1 MAALI
6 VSSSLRVIF
15 ELKTVIFSYHTA
27 ISNTHIQKRKP
38 LYLQGKLRIFQQI
51 QGFEKVE
58 IMGLEPT
65 AS

>member
-1 MAALI
+1 MI
-6 VSSSLRVIF
+6 
-15 ELKTVIFSYHTA
+15 KTHKCPVHGENGFDQEKENNSMK
-27 ISNTHIQKRKP
+27 KRKP
-38 LYLQGKLRIFQQI
+38 LYLQGKLHIFQQI

>member
-1 MAALI
+1 M
-6 VSSSLRVIF
+6 
-15 ELKTVIFSYHTA
+15 
-27 ISNTHIQKRKP
+27 
-38 LYLQGKLRIFQQI
+38 YLQGKLHIFQQM